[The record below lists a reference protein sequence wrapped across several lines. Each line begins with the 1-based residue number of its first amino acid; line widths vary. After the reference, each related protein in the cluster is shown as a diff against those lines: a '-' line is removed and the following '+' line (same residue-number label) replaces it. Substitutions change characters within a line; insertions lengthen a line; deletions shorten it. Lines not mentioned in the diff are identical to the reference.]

1 MIDDFLDV
9 VMPTSQNS
17 ASLCFG
23 RIAADGQVYL
33 EPGDALISPAPPSLV
48 TLVPGSRF
56 AAIMQGRDG
65 EAQSLLIVGLIGGSP
80 GVPSGS
86 VQAFAG
92 ASAPDGWLLCQGQA
106 VSRTQYPIL
115 FGVIGTTYGSGNGS
129 TSFNLPDYRGRT
141 LVGVDSS
148 QSEFATLGKD
158 GGAKTHTLTIDETP
172 EHRHQ
177 FHGDNGAESYGYT
190 LRYAHSSGGSA
201 ASGIS
206 GNFLTSHV
214 HAPDGEL
221 VSGGGMDKPHNNLQP
236 YLTAQF
242 IIKT

>member
-9 VMPTSQNS
+9 MMPASQNS

-23 RIAADGQVYL
+23 RIAADGKTYL

-65 EAQSLLIVGLIGGSP
+65 EAQSLLIVGLIGGP
-80 GVPSGS
+80 PAIPAGS
-86 VQAFAG
+86 VQAFA
-92 ASAPDGWLLCQGQA
+92 ASSAPSGWLLCQGQA
-106 VSRTQYPIL
+106 VSRTTYADL

-148 QSEFATLGKD
+148 QSEFATLGQT
-158 GGAKTHTLTIDETP
+158 GGEKAHTLTVAEMP
-172 EHRHQ
+172 SHRHRITSNGTRNIGAAGTAVGKE
-177 FHGDNGAESYGYT
+177 FLGSNTYEDYTTDLNGGDGA
-190 LRYAHSSGGSA
+190 
-201 ASGIS
+201 
-206 GNFLTSHV
+206 
-214 HAPDGEL
+214 
-221 VSGGGMDKPHNNLQP
+221 HNNLQP
-236 YLTAQF
+236 YIAANY
-242 IIKT
+242 IIRI